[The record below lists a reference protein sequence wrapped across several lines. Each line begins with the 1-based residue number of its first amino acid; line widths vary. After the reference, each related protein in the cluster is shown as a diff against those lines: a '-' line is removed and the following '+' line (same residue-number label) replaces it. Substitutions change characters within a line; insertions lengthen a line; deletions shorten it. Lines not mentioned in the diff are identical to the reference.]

1 MHVSKTSVLA
11 LGVLTAIVIAVV
23 VAVVLLLRDR
33 QARKWVLGIFL
44 VGVVIVMVSVV
55 LVRVF
60 TYRETVTVVEYRSDG
75 INRHTATISEME
87 RVFEGGPWSSQAG
100 KTFLADLYPSE
111 AAAAEGVARH
121 LVSTLTT
128 TPGRGGD
135 RFRVRLSG
143 TAGPVA
149 LARAADALREMAAVA
164 EIERINVPEGEIL
177 SRADPSAVLVRIQID
192 RLEMGHPRHRQL
204 AVQAA
209 LRAGTVATSKTVNY
223 VEKPWV
229 DDFGVF
235 AARDPR
241 KNWIVAASDR
251 ACTSQSE
258 AWNRALEIASARVS
272 EAVDSETVRPNRPL
286 LESGGQ
292 NRLRS
297 RVRADL
303 HNGNLVTDRFIQRF
317 RRPYGDVWQQ
327 WVLVDASPAKL
338 RRVVRGARADVRAWR
353 ETWFWRVGSLMGVV
367 CVVFVVYLFLNA
379 ATKGYYVWS
388 LRLMALLLGV
398 VLVGVLLLLA

>member
-1 MHVSKTSVLA
+1 MFTV
-11 LGVLTAIVIAVV
+11 IVIAAV
-23 VAVVLLLRDR
+23 VAVVLLLRHR
-33 QARKWVLGIFL
+33 RARKWVVGIFL
-44 VGVVIVMVSVV
+44 VGGGTAIVLGVLGLFVCYPTVRSVESRKLLRATKSV
-55 LVRVF
+55 LPPRA
-60 TYRETVTVVEYRSDG
+60 
-75 INRHTATISEME
+75 TATSSEME
-87 RVFEGGPWSSQAG
+87 QVFEGGPWSSQAG
-100 KTFLADLYPSE
+100 KTFIADLYPSE

-149 LARAADALREMAAVA
+149 LARAADALREMEAVA
-164 EIERINVPEGEIL
+164 EIERINVPEGEIV
-177 SRADPSAVLVRIQID
+177 SRADPSTVPVRIQID

-204 AVQAA
+204 AVQAV
-209 LRAGTVATSKTVNY
+209 LRAGAVGTSKTVNY

-235 AARDPR
+235 AARDPK

-258 AWNRALEIASARVS
+258 AWSRAIEIVCPRVV
-272 EAVDSETVRPNRPL
+272 EAVDSETVRPTSSL
-286 LESGGQ
+286 LESGER

-297 RVRADL
+297 RIRAEL
-303 HNGNLVTDRFIQRF
+303 NSGNLVTDRFIQRF

-338 RRVVRGARADVRAWR
+338 RSVVRSAQADVRARR

-388 LRLMALLLGV
+388 LRLVAVILAF
-398 VLVGVLLLLA
+398 VLILVLLNVA